1 MNLPHREIGGVVF
14 LCSKVLILSYLCV
27 KLIVPNQ
34 LNINVGAVYLFK
46 GIIALFFSVFVNEF
60 DKNANSIS
68 MNAEMLF
75 VLNWFGDYRSLRF
88 LCGYF
93 GSRTFCFLE
102 VNRK

>member
-1 MNLPHREIGGVVF
+1 M
-14 LCSKVLILSYLCV
+14 
-27 KLIVPNQ
+27 PNQ
-34 LNINVGAVYLFK
+34 FNTMEKEYFCLRD
-46 GIIALFFSVFVNEF
+46 IIPFLRSYYEF

-93 GSRTFCFLE
+93 GSRTFYFKGGENMENQMCLD
-102 VNRK
+102 

>member
-1 MNLPHREIGGVVF
+1 M
-14 LCSKVLILSYLCV
+14 
-27 KLIVPNQ
+27 PNQ
-34 LNINVGAVYLFK
+34 LNTTHKEYFCLRD
-46 GIIALFFSVFVNEF
+46 IIPFLCSYYEF

-93 GSRTFCFLE
+93 GSRTFYFYRQKGENMKNISMYYPINLHKG
-102 VNRK
+102 VY

>member
-1 MNLPHREIGGVVF
+1 LKNCG
-14 LCSKVLILSYLCV
+14 
-27 KLIVPNQ
+27 KLGVPNQ
-34 LNINVGAVYLFK
+34 LNTMNKEYFCPRDNIPFLRSYY
-46 GIIALFFSVFVNEF
+46 EF

-93 GSRTFCFLE
+93 GSRTFYLE
-102 VNRK
+102 EHL

>member
-1 MNLPHREIGGVVF
+1 M
-14 LCSKVLILSYLCV
+14 
-27 KLIVPNQ
+27 PNQ
-34 LNINVGAVYLFK
+34 FNTMERVFRLRD
-46 GIIALFFSVFVNEF
+46 IIPFLRLYCEF

-93 GSRTFCFLE
+93 GSRTFYFKGGENMENQMCLD
-102 VNRK
+102 